1 MTTMTASFR
10 SILPFGQGQNMCM
23 TIAAEPCGPAVTTE
37 SPSDPQRAAVTAL
50 RAVAETV
57 APVWSLSDYVA
68 VNPYTGFTGIDFL
81 AARERLRGV
90 SDCEMLMPLT
100 YYRQRFVDGYFG
112 RVEIESAIDELVEV
126 DVEGAELIT
135 GGMLEQLLMIAP
147 SQGGATP
154 DAEPSRRD
162 SRILSI
168 AAAYDHFAY
177 ASWTLRIHEEIG
189 KHCAAHYDRGQASWL
204 SPWKEQSLYAAWRSA
219 MRHDR
224 RLEVLGLSGL
234 RALISD
240 LPDDA
245 TGAVVALLGASGV
258 PQPLWRAYLLC
269 LAYELPGWSA
279 WAQYQSA
286 WLEGTEARV
295 GDATGDDLVGLLAI
309 RLAYDVAVAKRFNFA
324 MDISGMLVSSTR
336 GDAIVTGSPGADALV
351 RYVLLRA
358 SEIAYRNGLLCKLSA
373 TAVAKGR
380 ADAADGVAE
389 KGCGERR
396 LAQVA
401 FCIDV
406 RSERIR
412 RHLETASD
420 RIETIGFAGFFGLP
434 FAYQRLGEST
444 ATNQLPVLVRPQ
456 FTVGEHL
463 RSTSV
468 DQEEAAGNRRNYVRL
483 VRKAWKRFQ
492 TASVSAFACVE
503 ATGLL
508 FGAKLLRRV
517 VGRNAGS
524 IDPQYDGVASAQR
537 DRLTPDLASLES
549 QGLTTDRQAD
559 LAASILTG
567 MGLRKGFAR
576 LVVFCGHGSQTE
588 NNPLAAGLDCG
599 ACGGHSGEPNARLA
613 AQLLNSPEVRTRL
626 IAKGYELS
634 SEVHFL
640 AGLHNTTTDEIS
652 VFDLDLVPPSHRQDV
667 EEFRAA
673 AKTAADSTRLERL
686 PLLST
691 ARPSEPFRRALDWSE
706 VRPEWGLTGNA
717 AFIVG
722 PRSLTASISL
732 EGRAFLHTYDH
743 QKDPEGKVL
752 ESILTAPM
760 VVGSWINLQYY
771 ASTVDPLHFG
781 SGSKTIHNVVGRF
794 GAFSGNGGDLTT
806 GLPWE
811 SVHDGKAYRHEPLRL
826 LSIVAAP
833 RETITAILE
842 RHSSVENLVVNGWV
856 QLVAQEDGAFYRL
869 TARKTWRP
877 VDLGGHGRA
886 AVAADPSRTPVT
898 AD

>member
-1 MTTMTASFR
+1 MCTTTTAKPSAPAVKAESPTDTHR
-10 SILPFGQGQNMCM
+10 
-23 TIAAEPCGPAVTTE
+23 TAAE
-37 SPSDPQRAAVTAL
+37 AL

-57 APVWSLSDYVA
+57 APLWPLADYVA
-68 VNPYTGFTGIDFL
+68 VNPYVGLTGTDFL
-81 AARERLRGV
+81 ASRERLRGV
-90 SDCEMLMPLT
+90 SDCELLMPLT
-100 YYRQRFVDGYFG
+100 FYRQRFVDGYFG
-112 RVEIESAIDELVEV
+112 RLEIESAIDELVDA
-126 DVEGAELIT
+126 DVEGAGLMT
-135 GGMLEQLLMIAP
+135 GKMIEQLLMISS
-147 SQGGATP
+147 SQEGDVQCTEPPPRAT
-154 DAEPSRRD
+154 
-162 SRILSI
+162 RIRSI
-168 AAAYDHFAY
+168 SAAYDHFAD

-189 KHCAAHYDRGQASWL
+189 KHCAAHYDRGQASWS

-219 MRHDR
+219 MRYDR
-224 RLEVLGLSGL
+224 RLEILGLSGV
-234 RALISD
+234 RALVSH
-240 LPDDA
+240 LPEDPTDA
-245 TGAVVALLGASGV
+245 VAELLEASGV
-258 PQPLWRAYLLC
+258 PQSLWRAYLLC

-336 GDAIVTGSPGADALV
+336 GDAIVTGSLGADALV

-358 SEIAYRNGLLCKLSA
+358 SEIAYRNGLLCKVSA
-373 TAVAKGR
+373 ASVAEGR
-380 ADAADGVAE
+380 ADAADGVATSAACPAR
-389 KGCGERR
+389 K

-412 RHLETASD
+412 RHLETAND
-420 RIETIGFAGFFGLP
+420 QIETIGFAGFFGLP

-517 VGRNAGS
+517 VGYNAGS
-524 IDPQYDGVASAQR
+524 IDPQYDGIASTQR
-537 DRLTPDLASLES
+537 NRLSPDLASLES

-626 IAKGYELS
+626 IAKGFELS
-634 SEVHFL
+634 AEVHFL
-640 AGLHNTTTDEIS
+640 AGLHNTTTDEIRL
-652 VFDLDLVPPSHRQDV
+652 FDLDLVPPSHRQDV
-667 EEFRAA
+667 EELRAA
-673 AKTAADSTRLERL
+673 ANTAADATRLERL

-691 ARPSEPFRRALDWSE
+691 SRASEPFRRAQDWSE

-732 EGRAFLHTYDH
+732 EGRAFLHNYDY

-752 ESILTAPM
+752 EGILTAPM

-771 ASTVDPLHFG
+771 ASTVDPHHFG

-826 LSIVAAP
+826 LSVVAAP
-833 RETITAILE
+833 RHSITAILE
-842 RHSSVENLVVNGWV
+842 RHGNVESLVVNGWV
-856 QLVAQEDGAFYRL
+856 QLVAMEDGTFYQL

-886 AVAADPSRTPVT
+886 AVAAAPRVLPSRLTNRV
-898 AD
+898 D